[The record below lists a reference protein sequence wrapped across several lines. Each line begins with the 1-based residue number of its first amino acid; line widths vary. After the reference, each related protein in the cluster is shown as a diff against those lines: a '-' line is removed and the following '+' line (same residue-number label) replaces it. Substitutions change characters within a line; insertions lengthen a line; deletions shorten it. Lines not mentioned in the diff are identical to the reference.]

1 MMICSGG
8 QNDVIDGLLSPE
20 LWSISL
26 QCSSILPPHN
36 IHDTGTHR
44 CAFIIDVFY
53 YSAFLRAVSYAA
65 QCAHAQCL
73 IPRSVLYRAV
83 SYTAQCL
90 LPRLVLCRAMSNVPQ
105 CLMPHIFRRGCRT
118 AGRPWR
124 ARTADGLRTVAAAA
138 EAAQKVAQPPKK
150 GPPFSTF
157 S

>member
-1 MMICSGG
+1 MICSGG

-26 QCSSILPPHN
+26 QCSSISHN

-73 IPRSVLYRAV
+73 IPRSVFYRAL
-83 SYTAQCL
+83 SYAAQCL
-90 LPRLVLCRAMSNVPQ
+90 MSHSVLCPTYLGGA
-105 CLMPHIFRRGCRT
+105 
-118 AGRPWR
+118 A
-124 ARTADGLRTVAAAA
+124 GLRGVPGEQGQRTVYG
-138 EAAQKVAQPPKK
+138 QLQQRPKQPKRWPNHQRKVR
-150 GPPFSTF
+150 PFRLFHDS
-157 S
+157 